1 MKIFNKCC
9 DILNKIFA
17 YAGVALLVVISIACI
32 IQVFSRYVLGHAIQ
46 GTEEISRYCFIWLG
60 FLGSSVCVKNW
71 SNAQVSFLNDSLKG
85 NAKKWHSIFLNVMVI
100 ICAAILMY
108 QGMKCVGI
116 TGKQRSSMLRIPMS
130 YVYAAIPVGSFGMIV
145 SSLQRILNTLAA
157 KETEEKS

>member
-71 SNAQVSFLNDSLKG
+71 VLL
-85 NAKKWHSIFLNVMVI
+85 
-100 ICAAILMY
+100 
-108 QGMKCVGI
+108 
-116 TGKQRSSMLRIPMS
+116 
-130 YVYAAIPVGSFGMIV
+130 
-145 SSLQRILNTLAA
+145 
-157 KETEEKS
+157 